1 MSAVRGDE
9 PTGTTADKMCQS
21 PKRDSWVTTV
31 LVDEVMSEGDEDSMS
46 SFSQP
51 ESAKSTDIQ
60 RIKILKYL
68 QMGGVKR
75 MMPIWRQACG
85 LSLRCRWYIFD
96 WHSSLL
102 FTFYKAQKYKD
113 FLKRQKILDIFL
125 RNVEIKGIF
134 VVMTNYCRDFTLYKS
149 VFQLRLPWG
158 GAVLHK
164 VKTLQRMGIYADVI
178 SLRFLCFPCQSWR

>member
-1 MSAVRGDE
+1 MISIIVPSHVISAVRGDE

-31 LVDEVMSEGDEDSMS
+31 LVYEVISKEDEDSIS

-51 ESAKSTDIQ
+51 ERVKSIDIQ

-102 FTFYKAQKYKD
+102 FTFYNAQKYKD
-113 FLKRQKILDIFL
+113 FLKPPNVYSIFL
-125 RNVEIKGIF
+125 
-134 VVMTNYCRDFTLYKS
+134 
-149 VFQLRLPWG
+149 
-158 GAVLHK
+158 
-164 VKTLQRMGIYADVI
+164 
-178 SLRFLCFPCQSWR
+178 FLL